1 MAEENLV
8 HCIYTSSLTAG
19 YDSSELDLILKKARH
34 NNEALDVSGMLL
46 FDEGSFF
53 QILEGEE
60 PNVMTLFEK
69 ISLDERHE
77 HMVKIIF
84 EPIEER
90 SFYNWSMGVAH
101 MTRQE
106 LAAVPGLNDFFA
118 DGNSLAQ
125 LDAGRAKSL
134 LAAFRDGRYRSAIN

>member
-8 HCIYTSSLTAG
+8 HCIYTSSLSDG

-34 NNEALDVSGMLL
+34 NNEELDISGMLL

-60 PNVMTLFEK
+60 PAVKALYEK
-69 ISLDERHE
+69 ISMDERHD
-77 HMVKIIF
+77 HLVKIIF
-84 EPIEER
+84 EEIEER
-90 SFYNWSMGVAH
+90 NFYNWSMGVSH

-106 LAAVPGLNDFFA
+106 LSSIPGLNDFFA
-118 DGNSLAQ
+118 GGNSLAQ
-125 LDAGRAKSL
+125 LDPGRAKKL
-134 LAAFRDGRYRSAIN
+134 LAAFRDGRYRSTIN